1 MPLNFKEQGIKMN
14 KTLLNPSCPAKIPCS
29 RRPKQSWF
37 LHIFDVRESLMSS
50 AVLLSK
56 ERHAEISSVLLNKLL
71 NKNVTLDGGKS
82 LNPIVLL
89 LSGMCLLELNRI
101 NLSKLIGLFSCQDF
115 SFQRVYQTKPTTVQ
129 LQLQFKRL

>member
-1 MPLNFKEQGIKMN
+1 
-14 KTLLNPSCPAKIPCS
+14 
-29 RRPKQSWF
+29 
-37 LHIFDVRESLMSS
+37 MSS